1 MSNVPGMMSSGSE
14 PDAQGVNVDEKKR
27 KRMIS
32 NRESARRSRMKKQK
46 LLEDLVTE
54 VALLKVQIHNNTNK
68 YEALMQ
74 KIVVLESE
82 NNALK
87 VQQMELAQYLKN
99 LQLMQ
104 TQMELLEFNL
114 MNQPGRTLCDIIVDI
129 NEPPKVQSWQCH
141 GSNQPAIMAS
151 TEMLNY

>member
-1 MSNVPGMMSSGSE
+1 MSNVPRMMSSGSE

-54 VALLKVQIHNNTNK
+54 VAFV
-68 YEALMQ
+68 E
-74 KIVVLESE
+74 E

>member
-1 MSNVPGMMSSGSE
+1 MSNVPRMMSSGSE
-14 PDAQGVNVDEKKR
+14 PDARGVNVDEKKR

-54 VALLKVQIHNNTNK
+54 VASLKVQIHNNTNK

-129 NEPPKVQSWQCH
+129 NEPAKVQSWQCH

>member
-1 MSNVPGMMSSGSE
+1 MLNVPGMSSGSE
-14 PDAQGVNVDEKKR
+14 LDARGVNIDEKKR

-32 NRESARRSRMKKQK
+32 NRESAQRSRMKKQK

-54 VALLKVQIHNNTNK
+54 VASLKVEIHNNTNK

-99 LQLMQ
+99 LGLMQ
-104 TQMELLEFNL
+104 TQMELLQFNW
-114 MNQPGRTLCDIIVDI
+114 MNQDGRTLCDQIVDM
-129 NEPPKVQSWQCH
+129 NEPSKVQSWQCH